1 MAMVRRNGRLGPT
14 VFRATE
20 LGVTWTEARRCRGDM
35 PGSARSARIS
45 AVETSRLPITVTWV
59 GHATVLVE
67 VDGFRLLT
75 DPALT
80 PRMAHLRRRVP
91 APEIGR
97 VDTVAISHV
106 HMDHLHVTS
115 LRHVAGD
122 ARLVVPRGAAP
133 LVTGLRARR
142 LDEVVRG
149 DRLVLRPATGESP
162 EIALVVV
169 PANHSD
175 ARGPHSRVTAAPV
188 GYVVEVGERRIYFAG
203 DTDLFD
209 EMHDLGPLDVA
220 LLPIWGW
227 GPTLGDRHLDPGRA
241 AIATTWLRPQRVVPI
256 HWGTYSPVR
265 PQRGAPPWLENPLQA
280 FRDELE
286 AHDAGDRLTVVR
298 PGHSLELA

>member
-1 MAMVRRNGRLGPT
+1 MDTTPPV
-14 VFRATE
+14 
-20 LGVTWTEARRCRGDM
+20 
-35 PGSARSARIS
+35 
-45 AVETSRLPITVTWV
+45 TVTWV
-59 GHATVLVE
+59 GHATVSVE

-80 PRMAHLRRRVP
+80 SRMAHLRRRVP
-91 APEIGR
+91 TSEIGR

-106 HMDHLHVTS
+106 HMDHLHVAS
-115 LRHVAGD
+115 LRRVAGD
-122 ARLVVPRGAAP
+122 VRLVVPRGAAP
-133 LVTGLRARR
+133 LVSGLRARR
-142 LDEVVRG
+142 LDEVVHG
-149 DRLVLRPATGESP
+149 DRVVLRAAGDGVP

-169 PANHSD
+169 PANHAD

-188 GYVVEVGERRIYFAG
+188 GYVIEVGARRIYFAG

-241 AIATTWLRPQRVVPI
+241 AIATTWLRPQQVVPI
-256 HWGTYSPVR
+256 HWGTYSPIR

-280 FRDELE
+280 FCDELAGHHE
-286 AHDAGDRLTVVR
+286 AERLTVLR
-298 PGHSLELA
+298 PGESLTLV